1 MCRCLANTC
10 LLWVMAWL
18 TVGCW
23 IFPALFNQFACW
35 NSCLGVRSSQIS
47 ISKAFNKKTGKIRKA
62 CIQSSGFWGSH
73 VRLANAAVLVFLCWF
88 FFASLHCC
96 HWVHQMQFQS
106 RAKQVQHRSWALNLK
121 NIPLHPW
128 SLHNTAKYSPWP
140 ITIGRLTFHRLM
152 LNFTW
157 VLMSGICLTTWG

>member
-62 CIQSSGFWGSH
+62 CIQFSGFWGSH
-73 VRLANAAVLVFLCWF
+73 VRLANAAVLVFFADFFLHLCIAATEFIKCSSKAERSKCNTEAGLWIWKTSRYTREVYIIQQNI
-88 FFASLHCC
+88 ALD
-96 HWVHQMQFQS
+96 QS
-106 RAKQVQHRSWALNLK
+106 
-121 NIPLHPW
+121 
-128 SLHNTAKYSPWP
+128 
-140 ITIGRLTFHRLM
+140 
-152 LNFTW
+152 
-157 VLMSGICLTTWG
+157 CLED